1 MRVSR
6 LLKCIGFALAVP
18 LVLCVGLV
26 VFALTPWGLQTGVS
40 LAQKFLPEL
49 SVGNVSGTLFDADI
63 SEIRYQTTPV
73 TLELKRVQF
82 SIANLRPLERHAD
95 IRKLHVDGLRVAPA
109 ENQESA
115 AETAASDNA
124 PIFLP
129 FSVALTDVRFT
140 DTHVQSDAFDVAVR
154 DLSLAAS
161 AAGGTVTTENLNMAG
176 ISVHLPE
183 TPKATDEKPEPLV
196 ETLNA
201 LFAKPLLEPFA
212 VPELPLTVGVKAL
225 SVSDVKLN
233 DETVLETLSATF
245 TAAPQSVHIAK
256 LIAAHPAVDASVKGE
271 MTLGG
276 IPKGK
281 IDAAVTARQA
291 PLSAYPI
298 TAAATFD
305 LTSETNLR
313 LQTTS
318 AQKTLNVQANIETAK
333 ANPAFRL
340 AVTGD
345 LDLTALKDLIG
356 TEAEL
361 QNIDVKLAGT
371 YDAYDLSIS
380 TRAASALLARPADL
394 SVSGQGKKTTLSD
407 LRLNASIGK
416 NMLRSAFHA
425 ALTDKKASA
434 SASGSATLSWSDL
447 KDLGKLLPA
456 DSPKTN
462 GSAELALT
470 ASTAADFDPRSLA
483 VDITSLTVKASLND
497 VPFTAQTTGHIQGT
511 DSFAVKNLLLKA
523 DNASLELDAALKKET
538 LSGAFRVS
546 APDLSRIDKTLR
558 GSVTG
563 SGKLTGTLSI
573 PQLSAQMHASSLRFG
588 DMSLARA
595 DVSAQVT
602 TTQSKGERLPKADIK
617 LSAANLSASSVSFK
631 TISASF
637 SGTQSVHTLQVTSKG
652 SPVAIDARLDG
663 RLDKSG
669 THWNGELISAALKTD
684 RGTWTTADKPKL
696 AFNINASQ
704 ASLSPH
710 CWTSNSQSL
719 EVCLREELHAGKQG
733 SLALDVKDADFSLIK
748 DLLPPDLD
756 VKGRT
761 DATATVSW
769 TEPSPEHAVAH
780 VEVAGRGISVTAE
793 TNGSRQTLHF
803 KETKLSADFKPQ
815 SAQIQSTVSLNDGGE
830 LKADIA
836 VADPLTKRQ
845 LSGSVTVD
853 DVQLAQFNPVLA
865 SVSPQ
870 LSANGKLSAELKPRG
885 TLEKPALYG
894 DIKLDA
900 FTAQGQAVPLDMKPS
915 NVMLHFEGDQS
926 ELIADLET
934 AQGKIRVSGN
944 AQWSDPENPTARV
957 SVKGDKVRVSLPP
970 YVTAHVTPDVEASIS
985 LQNLNLSGSILIN
998 QARIT
1003 VNDLPTGAIS
1013 ASADEEII
1021 EANQVALRVRTP
1033 LKIES
1038 SLVIHLGDDVNL
1050 SAFGL
1055 KSELQGD
1062 VTVTQN
1068 DQNLGLTGT
1077 IKLID
1082 GTFKAYGQDLVI
1094 NKGNLTFAGPVNKP
1108 ILDFEAIRNPDAIED
1123 NVTAGIRI
1131 KGPSDAPQ
1139 TELFTDPAMSQAD
1152 AISYIMRGQGLQ
1164 TSNDGDNA
1172 MLTSALLG
1180 MGLSQTGQLVS
1191 GIGEMLRI
1199 SELNV
1204 STAGTGNDSQVVV
1217 SGYVLPGLQVKY
1229 AMGIFDSVAT
1239 LTLRYRLL
1247 ARLFVEASSGAAQS
1261 LDVLYTFEF

>member
-26 VFALTPWGLQTGVS
+26 VFALTPWGLQTGAS

-95 IRKLHVDGLRVAPA
+95 IRKLHVDGLRVALA

-212 VPELPLTVGVKAL
+212 VPELPLTVDVKAL

-394 SVSGQGKKTTLSD
+394 SVTSQGKKTTLSN

-416 NMLRSAFHA
+416 NMLHSAFHA
-425 ALTDKKASA
+425 ALTDKKA

-483 VDITSLTVKASLND
+483 VDITSLTIKASLND

-523 DNASLELDAALKKET
+523 DNAALELDAALKKET
-538 LSGAFRVS
+538 LSGTFSVI
-546 APDLSRIDKTLR
+546 APDLKRVDKTLR
-558 GSVTG
+558 GSLNG
-563 SGKLTGTLSI
+563 SGKLGGTLSA
-573 PQLSAQMHASSLRFG
+573 PQLSADLHASSLQVAEV
-588 DMSLARA
+588 SLKRA
-595 DVSAQVT
+595 DISARIT
-602 TTQSKGERLPKADIK
+602 TTQSKAGLTPRADVRLTATD
-617 LSAANLSASSVSFK
+617 LSASAVSLKTLSVD
-631 TISASF
+631 F
-637 SGTQSVHTLQVTSKG
+637 SGTQTAHTLKLTSDG
-652 SPVAIDARLDG
+652 SPLALDAQLDG
-663 RLDKSG
+663 HLDKQG
-669 THWNGELISAALKTD
+669 NLWHGELVSAALKTD
-684 RGTWTTADKPKL
+684 RGTWATTDKPKL
-696 AFNINASQ
+696 SFDVKTSQ
-704 ASLSPH
+704 ATLSAH
-710 CWTSNSQSL
+710 CWTSRSQSL
-719 EVCLREELHAGKQG
+719 EACLREEMHAGNHG
-733 SLALDVKDADFSLIK
+733 SLALDIKNADFALIR
-748 DLLPPDLD
+748 DLLPPDLEL
-756 VKGRT
+756 KGRT
-761 DATATVSW
+761 DAHANVSW
-769 TEPSPEHAVAH
+769 TAPSPEKATAH
-780 VEVAGRGISVTAE
+780 VELTGSGISVAAE
-793 TNGSRQTLHF
+793 TNGARQTLQLND
-803 KETKLSADFKPQ
+803 TKLTADFTPRT
-815 SAQIQSTVSLNDGGE
+815 AQIQSDVTLKGGGQ
-830 LKADIA
+830 LKADIT
-836 VADPLTKRQ
+836 VNDPLSKRE

-853 DVQLAQFNPVLA
+853 DVELKQFNPVLA

-985 LQNLNLSGSILIN
+985 LQNLNLSGSIQIN

-1021 EANQVALRVRTP
+1021 EANQVAVRVRTP

>member
-1 MRVSR
+1 
-6 LLKCIGFALAVP
+6 
-18 LVLCVGLV
+18 
-26 VFALTPWGLQTGVS
+26 
-40 LAQKFLPEL
+40 
-49 SVGNVSGTLFDADI
+49 
-63 SEIRYQTTPV
+63 
-73 TLELKRVQF
+73 
-82 SIANLRPLERHAD
+82 
-95 IRKLHVDGLRVAPA
+95 
-109 ENQESA
+109 
-115 AETAASDNA
+115 
-124 PIFLP
+124 
-129 FSVALTDVRFT
+129 
-140 DTHVQSDAFDVAVR
+140 
-154 DLSLAAS
+154 
-161 AAGGTVTTENLNMAG
+161 
-176 ISVHLPE
+176 
-183 TPKATDEKPEPLV
+183 
-196 ETLNA
+196 
-201 LFAKPLLEPFA
+201 
-212 VPELPLTVGVKAL
+212 
-225 SVSDVKLN
+225 
-233 DETVLETLSATF
+233 
-245 TAAPQSVHIAK
+245 
-256 LIAAHPAVDASVKGE
+256 
-271 MTLGG
+271 
-276 IPKGK
+276 
-281 IDAAVTARQA
+281 
-291 PLSAYPI
+291 
-298 TAAATFD
+298 
-305 LTSETNLR
+305 
-313 LQTTS
+313 
-318 AQKTLNVQANIETAK
+318 
-333 ANPAFRL
+333 
-340 AVTGD
+340 
-345 LDLTALKDLIG
+345 
-356 TEAEL
+356 
-361 QNIDVKLAGT
+361 
-371 YDAYDLSIS
+371 
-380 TRAASALLARPADL
+380 
-394 SVSGQGKKTTLSD
+394 
-407 LRLNASIGK
+407 
-416 NMLRSAFHA
+416 
-425 ALTDKKASA
+425 
-434 SASGSATLSWSDL
+434 
-447 KDLGKLLPA
+447 
-456 DSPKTN
+456 
-462 GSAELALT
+462 
-470 ASTAADFDPRSLA
+470 
-483 VDITSLTVKASLND
+483 
-497 VPFTAQTTGHIQGT
+497 
-511 DSFAVKNLLLKA
+511 
-523 DNASLELDAALKKET
+523 
-538 LSGAFRVS
+538 
-546 APDLSRIDKTLR
+546 
-558 GSVTG
+558 
-563 SGKLTGTLSI
+563 
-573 PQLSAQMHASSLRFG
+573 MHAG
-588 DMSLARA
+588 
-595 DVSAQVT
+595 
-602 TTQSKGERLPKADIK
+602 
-617 LSAANLSASSVSFK
+617 N
-631 TISASF
+631 
-637 SGTQSVHTLQVTSKG
+637 H
-652 SPVAIDARLDG
+652 
-663 RLDKSG
+663 
-669 THWNGELISAALKTD
+669 
-684 RGTWTTADKPKL
+684 
-696 AFNINASQ
+696 
-704 ASLSPH
+704 
-710 CWTSNSQSL
+710 
-719 EVCLREELHAGKQG
+719 G
-733 SLALDVKDADFSLIK
+733 SLALDIKNADFALIR
-748 DLLPPDLD
+748 DLLPPDLEL
-756 VKGRT
+756 KGRT
-761 DATATVSW
+761 DAHANVTWTA
-769 TEPSPEHAVAH
+769 PSPEKATAH
-780 VEVAGRGISVTAE
+780 VELTGSGISVAAE
-793 TNGSRQTLHF
+793 TNGARQTLQLND
-803 KETKLSADFKPQ
+803 TKLTADFTPRT
-815 SAQIQSTVSLNDGGE
+815 AQIQSDVTLKGGGQ
-830 LKADIA
+830 LKADIT
-836 VADPLTKRQ
+836 VNDPLSKRE

-853 DVQLAQFNPVLA
+853 DVELKQFNPVLV

-985 LQNLNLSGSILIN
+985 LQNLNLSGSIQIN

-1021 EANQVALRVRTP
+1021 EANQVAVRVRTP

>member
-1 MRVSR
+1 MRVSH
-6 LLKCIGFALAVP
+6 LLKCIGFALAFP

-26 VFALTPWGLQTGVS
+26 VFTLTPWGLQTGVS

-73 TLELKRVQF
+73 TLELKRVQL

-95 IRKLHVDGLRVAPA
+95 IGKLHVDGLRVALA
-109 ENQESA
+109 ESQESA
-115 AETAASDNA
+115 AETAVSDNA

-140 DTHVQSDAFDVAVR
+140 DTHVQSDAFDVAVH
-154 DLSLAAS
+154 DLSLVAS

-183 TPKATDEKPEPLV
+183 TPKTTDKKAEPLV

-212 VPELPLTVGVKAL
+212 VPELPLTVDVKAL

-256 LIAAHPAVDASVKGE
+256 LVAAHPAVDASVKGE

-281 IDAAVTARQA
+281 MDAAVTARQA

-305 LTSETNLR
+305 LTSETNLT

-318 AQKTLNVQANIETAK
+318 AQKTLKVQANIETAK

-361 QNIDVKLAGT
+361 QNVDVKLAGT

-394 SVSGQGKKTTLSD
+394 SVTGQGKKTTLSD

-416 NMLRSAFHA
+416 NMLHSAFHA
-425 ALTDKKASA
+425 ALTDKKA

-462 GSAELALT
+462 GSAELTLT

-523 DNASLELDAALKKET
+523 DNAAFELDAALKKET
-538 LSGAFRVS
+538 LSGAFRIS

-573 PQLSAQMHASSLRFG
+573 PQLSAQMHASSLQFG

-602 TTQSKGERLPKADIK
+602 TTQSKGERLPKADVK

-652 SPVAIDARLDG
+652 SPIAIDARLDG
-663 RLDKSG
+663 HLDKSG
-669 THWNGELISAALKTD
+669 THWNGELVSAALKTD
-684 RGTWTTADKPKL
+684 RGTWATTDKPKL
-696 AFNINASQ
+696 SFDVKTSQ
-704 ASLSPH
+704 ATLSAH
-710 CWTSNSQSL
+710 CWKSRSQSL
-719 EVCLREELHAGKQG
+719 EACLREEMHAGNHG
-733 SLALDVKDADFSLIK
+733 SLALDIKNADFALIR
-748 DLLPPDLD
+748 DLLPPDLEL
-756 VKGRT
+756 KGRT
-761 DATATVSW
+761 DAHANVSW
-769 TEPSPEHAVAH
+769 TAPSPEKATAH
-780 VEVAGRGISVTAE
+780 VELTGSGISVAAE
-793 TNGSRQTLHF
+793 TNGARQTLQLND
-803 KETKLSADFKPQ
+803 TKLTADFTPRT
-815 SAQIQSTVSLNDGGE
+815 AQIQSDVTLKGGGQ

-985 LQNLNLSGSILIN
+985 LQNLNLSGSIQIN

-1094 NKGNLTFAGPVNKP
+1094 NKGNLTFAGPVSKP

>member
-1 MRVSR
+1 MRVSH
-6 LLKCIGFALAVP
+6 LLKCIGFALAFP

-73 TLELKRVQF
+73 TLELKRVQL

-95 IRKLHVDGLRVAPA
+95 IGKLHVDGLRVALA
-109 ENQESA
+109 ESQETA
-115 AETAASDNA
+115 AETAVSDNA

-140 DTHVQSDAFDVAVR
+140 DTHVQSDAFDVAVH
-154 DLSLAAS
+154 DLSLVAS

-183 TPKATDEKPEPLV
+183 TPKTTDKKAEPLV

-212 VPELPLTVGVKAL
+212 VPELPLTVDVKAL

-256 LIAAHPAVDASVKGE
+256 LVAAHPAVDASVKGE

-281 IDAAVTARQA
+281 MDAAVTARQA

-298 TAAATFD
+298 TAAVVFD

-318 AQKTLNVQANIETAK
+318 AQKILNVQANIETAK

-345 LDLTALKDLIG
+345 LDLTALKDLIS

-361 QNIDVKLAGT
+361 QNVDVKLAGT

-394 SVSGQGKKTTLSD
+394 SVTGQGKKTTLSD

-416 NMLRSAFHA
+416 NMLHSAFHA
-425 ALTDKKASA
+425 ALTDKKA

-523 DNASLELDAALKKET
+523 DNAAFELDAALKKET
-538 LSGAFRVS
+538 LSGAFRIS

-573 PQLSAQMHASSLRFG
+573 PQLSAQMHASSLQFG

-602 TTQSKGERLPKADIK
+602 TTQSKGERLPKADVR
-617 LSAANLSASSVSFK
+617 LTATDLSASAVSLKTLSVD
-631 TISASF
+631 F
-637 SGTQSVHTLQVTSKG
+637 SGTQTAHTLKLTSDG
-652 SPVAIDARLDG
+652 SPLALDAQLDG
-663 RLDKSG
+663 HLDKQG
-669 THWNGELISAALKTD
+669 NLWHGELVSAALKTD
-684 RGTWTTADKPKL
+684 RGTWATTDKPKL
-696 AFNINASQ
+696 SFDVKTSQ
-704 ASLSPH
+704 ATLSAH
-710 CWTSNSQSL
+710 CWKSRSQSL
-719 EVCLREELHAGKQG
+719 EACLREEMHAGNHG
-733 SLALDVKDADFSLIK
+733 SLALDIKNADFALIR
-748 DLLPPDLD
+748 DLLPPDLEL
-756 VKGRT
+756 KGRT
-761 DATATVSW
+761 DAHANMSW
-769 TEPSPEHAVAH
+769 TAPSPEKATAH
-780 VEVAGRGISVTAE
+780 VELTGSGISVAAE
-793 TNGSRQTLHF
+793 TNGARQTLQLND
-803 KETKLSADFKPQ
+803 TKLTADFTPRT
-815 SAQIQSTVSLNDGGE
+815 AQIQSDVTLKGGGQ
-830 LKADIA
+830 LKADIT
-836 VADPLTKRQ
+836 VNDPLSKRE

-853 DVQLAQFNPVLA
+853 DVELKQFNPVLA

-985 LQNLNLSGSILIN
+985 LQNLNLSGSIQIN

-1021 EANQVALRVRTP
+1021 EANQVAVRVRTP

-1068 DQNLGLTGT
+1068 DQNLGLAGT

>member
-95 IRKLHVDGLRVAPA
+95 IRKLHVDGLRVALA

-212 VPELPLTVGVKAL
+212 VPELPLTVDVKAL

-425 ALTDKKASA
+425 ALTDKKA

-684 RGTWTTADKPKL
+684 RGTWTTANKPKL

-733 SLALDVKDADFSLIK
+733 SLALDVKNADFSLIK

-985 LQNLNLSGSILIN
+985 LQNLNLSGSIQIN

>member
-1 MRVSR
+1 MRVSH

-18 LVLCVGLV
+18 LALCVGLV

-63 SEIRYQTTPV
+63 SEIRYQTTQV
-73 TLELKRVQF
+73 TLDLKRVQL

-95 IRKLHVDGLRVAPA
+95 IGKLHVDGLRVALA
-109 ENQESA
+109 ESQ
-115 AETAASDNA
+115 ETASETAVSDNA

-140 DTHVQSDAFDVAVR
+140 DTHVQSDAFDVAVH
-154 DLSLAAS
+154 DLSLVAS
-161 AAGGTVTTENLNMAG
+161 ASGGTVTTENLNMAG

-183 TPKATDEKPEPLV
+183 TSKATDEKPAPVV

-212 VPELPLTVGVKAL
+212 VPELPLTVDVKAL

-256 LIAAHPAVDASVKGE
+256 LVAAHPAVDASVKGK

-281 IDAAVTARQA
+281 IDAALTARQA
-291 PLSAYPI
+291 PLSAYPV
-298 TAAATFD
+298 TAAVVFD
-305 LTSETNLR
+305 LTSETNLT

-318 AQKTLNVQANIETAK
+318 AQKKLNVQANIETAK

-361 QNIDVKLAGT
+361 QNVDVKLAGT

-394 SVSGQGKKTTLSD
+394 SVTGQGKKTTLSD

-416 NMLRSAFHA
+416 NMLHSAFNA
-425 ALTDKKASA
+425 ALTDKKA

-523 DNASLELDAALKKET
+523 DNAALELDAALKKET
-538 LSGAFRVS
+538 LSGAFRIS

-573 PQLSAQMHASSLRFG
+573 PQLSAQMHASSLQFG

-602 TTQSKGERLPKADIK
+602 TTQSKGERLPKADVK

-652 SPVAIDARLDG
+652 SPLAIDARLDG
-663 RLDKSG
+663 HLDKSG
-669 THWNGELISAALKTD
+669 THWNGELVSAALKTD
-684 RGTWTTADKPKL
+684 RGTWSTADKPKL
-696 AFNINASQ
+696 AFNINAAQ

-719 EVCLREELHAGKQG
+719 EVCLKEELHAGKQG
-733 SLALDVKDADFSLIK
+733 TLMLDVKHADFSLIK

-780 VEVAGRGISVTAE
+780 VDVAGRGISVTAE

-803 KETKLSADFKPQ
+803 KETKLSANFKPQ

-865 SVSPQ
+865 SLSPQ
-870 LSANGKLSAELKPRG
+870 LSASGTLSAELQPRG
-885 TLEKPALYG
+885 TLQKPALYG

-985 LQNLNLSGSILIN
+985 LQNLNLSGSIQIN

-1021 EANQVALRVRTP
+1021 EANQVSVRVRTP

-1062 VTVTQN
+1062 VAVTQN

-1172 MLTSALLG
+1172 MLTSALLS

-1199 SELNV
+1199 SELNI

-1229 AMGIFDSVAT
+1229 AMGIFDSIAT